1 MYQNVEY
8 IAQKVIFFIRIDMFR
23 LFFTVLLKA
32 HNIIINFQEREK
44 KEEKK
49 EDPDAVAKI
58 PNMDH
63 PQILEPVLHN
73 PDEEDKVPRSDDR
86 NIGKMDNHPQESR
99 VWCNVKIIVNNT
111 CKKD

>member
-8 IAQKVIFFIRIDMFR
+8 IAQKVIFFITHWYIVQT
-23 LFFTVLLKA
+23 FFTVFLKA

-99 VWCNVKIIVNNT
+99 V
-111 CKKD
+111 

>member
-1 MYQNVEY
+1 M
-8 IAQKVIFFIRIDMFR
+8 
-23 LFFTVLLKA
+23 
-32 HNIIINFQEREK
+32 INFQEIEK

-99 VWCNVKIIVNNT
+99 GEHDDAGLAQAVEDGANDNAEDKDEKDQDYNDDDDNVYDGKGPQL
-111 CKKD
+111 

>member
-1 MYQNVEY
+1 MNKQYQNVEY
-8 IAQKVIFFIRIDMFR
+8 IAQKIFFFLTHKFIVQT
-23 LFFTVLLKA
+23 FFLSLTIS
-32 HNIIINFQEREK
+32 HNIMINFQEREK

-49 EDPDAVAKI
+49 EDPDAVPKI

-86 NIGKMDNHPQESR
+86 NIGKMDNHPQESQ
-99 VWCNVKIIVNNT
+99 VWYNVT
-111 CKKD
+111 

>member
-1 MYQNVEY
+1 
-8 IAQKVIFFIRIDMFR
+8 MFR

-32 HNIIINFQEREK
+32 HNIIINFQESEK

-99 VWCNVKIIVNNT
+99 VWCNVKITVNIT
-111 CKKD
+111 CKKDEF